1 MEHRLWELTV
11 LFVNVLSVKIL
22 ILVSRVSFPKCTGM
36 PLCSSVGLETA
47 LPRTPSNRKEHDD
60 EAGALQWVSGD
71 RHPVPHLAPARG
83 PLASHLTSLG
93 YSSLLKEKKKSCDS
107 GPQ

>member
-1 MEHRLWELTV
+1 MGAHCAICQCVVCKDSYSCFTYVFSQMYW
-11 LFVNVLSVKIL
+11 NAIL
-22 ILVSRVSFPKCTGM
+22 